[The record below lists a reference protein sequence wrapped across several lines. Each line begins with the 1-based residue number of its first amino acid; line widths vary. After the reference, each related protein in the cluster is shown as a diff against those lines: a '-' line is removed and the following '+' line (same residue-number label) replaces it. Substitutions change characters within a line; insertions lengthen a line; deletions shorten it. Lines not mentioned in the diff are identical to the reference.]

1 MEAEAE
7 AGAQPERAAPTV
19 TVLSGT
25 QRAGLPFTVDLPVG
39 FEIVSRPQGPDFA
52 IYSVRR
58 GAQPFVMIYAGPSSQ
73 FPIYDGQMAQAGGR
87 SSIVVTENGTR
98 RAVEHLF
105 QREAAPK
112 EIHIWVASLEGA
124 DAALAEQIA
133 QTVDL
138 R

>member
-1 MEAEAE
+1 M
-7 AGAQPERAAPTV
+7 
-19 TVLSGT
+19 TVLSAA
-25 QRAGLPFTVDLPVG
+25 QRAALPFTVDLPNG

-87 SSIVVTENGTR
+87 SSIVVTENGKR

>member
-1 MEAEAE
+1 M
-7 AGAQPERAAPTV
+7 
-19 TVLSGT
+19 TVLSAA
-25 QRAGLPFTVDLPVG
+25 QRAALPFTVDLPAG
-39 FEIVSRPQGPDFA
+39 FEIVSRPQGPNFA
-52 IYSVRR
+52 IYSIRR
-58 GAQPFVMIYAGPSSQ
+58 GAQPFVMVYAGPSSQ

-87 SSIVVTENGTR
+87 SSIVVTENGKR
-98 RAVEHLF
+98 RAMEHLF

-112 EIHIWVASLEGA
+112 EVHVWVVSLEGA